1 MSRSKEFMWITLPVV
16 FFIYFCVVIALSIA
30 HNRDKYKIVRD
41 VMASIDA
48 DGDGGVVTFGEFVAA
63 GGFPE
68 DFEYVDQDSRGTLDR
83 SEIAQLT
90 PEMPSFRHYL
100 TLDHTMR
107 NDVRIR
113 ILQLLCIPL
122 VGLFASGMWLLIIF
136 GTSPRILDI
145 CSHFF
150 LQLMMATTDAT
161 TFIQWAWVMTCISLG
176 IFVSTLVCK
185 MKAGSGAVRA
195 SLLHK

>member
-16 FFIYFCVVIALSIA
+16 FFIYLCVVIALSIA

-41 VMASIDA
+41 VLASIDA
-48 DGDGGVVTFGEFVAA
+48 DGGGIVTFGEYVAA

-68 DFEYVDQDSRGTLDR
+68 DFEYVDQDSSGTLNR
-83 SEIAQLT
+83 NEIAQHT
-90 PEMPSFRHYL
+90 PEMPSLRHYL

-122 VGLFASGMWLLIIF
+122 VGLFASGIWLLIIF
-136 GTSPRILDI
+136 GTSPRILNI

-150 LQLMMATTDAT
+150 LHLMMATTDAT
-161 TFIQWAWVMTCISLG
+161 AFIQWAWVMTCVLLG
-176 IFVSTLVCK
+176 ISVSTLVCK